1 MRAGLNTTQSSL
13 SSLQDESLKLFTDL
27 FGIQKAAAYMVDS
40 GSKMFSFKNC
50 ALQPALQR
58 EYLEYFYRLDPFH
71 PSNVEDKDTSVL
83 RASDAIA
90 LHRRKDNPYYSEFL
104 SRWGIDDTIEIY
116 LHSEGRIVAGL
127 SLFLDEGDS
136 ELLSA
141 DMKRIESLQKFLQ
154 FSIESYLDSPQRRN
168 FEAVC
173 DEYHLT
179 AKERVVLEQVI
190 QGLPHKSIANCLC
203 CSLSTVKTHLQ
214 NIFEKMSVRSKAE
227 IISLL
232 YSQQSYH

>member
-1 MRAGLNTTQSSL
+1 MIAGLKVTQSSL
-13 SSLQDESLKLFTDL
+13 SSLQDESLKLFTDV

-40 GSKMFSFKNC
+40 GSKMFSFKNFN
-50 ALQPALQR
+50 LQTAMQR
-58 EYLEYFYRLDPFH
+58 EYLEHFHHLDPFH
-71 PSNVEDKDTSVL
+71 PSNVEDEAAVQRL
-83 RASDAIA
+83 SDAIA
-90 LHRRKDNPYYSEFL
+90 WHRRNDDPYYSKFL
-104 SRWGIDDTIEIY
+104 NRWGIDDTIEVY

-127 SLFLDEGDS
+127 SLFLDEGVS

-141 DMKRIESLQKFLQ
+141 DMKRIESLRRFLQ
-154 FSIESYLDSPQRRN
+154 FSIENYLESPQRRN

-214 NIFEKMSVRSKAE
+214 NIFEKMAVRSKAE

-232 YSQQSYH
+232 YSQQNYH